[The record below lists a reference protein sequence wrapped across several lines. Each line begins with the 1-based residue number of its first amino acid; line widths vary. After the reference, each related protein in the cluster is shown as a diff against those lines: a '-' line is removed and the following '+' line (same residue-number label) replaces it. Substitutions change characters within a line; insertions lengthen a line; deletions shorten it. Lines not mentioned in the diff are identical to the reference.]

1 VYPPWEGGLRGR
13 NYSDDYL
20 PLHPLTE
27 GDIFKLLETENRFF
41 TLYKLY
47 ELVKRSVTL
56 CL

>member
-1 VYPPWEGGLRGR
+1 LGGGLRGR
-13 NYSDDYL
+13 NYSDVYL